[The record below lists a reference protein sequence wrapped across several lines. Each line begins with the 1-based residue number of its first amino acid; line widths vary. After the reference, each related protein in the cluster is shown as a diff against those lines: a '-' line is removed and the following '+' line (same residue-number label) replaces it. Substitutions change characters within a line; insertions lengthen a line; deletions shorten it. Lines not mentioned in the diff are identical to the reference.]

1 MGAEKVDVNACADRE
16 TALQFWVLSGGDVT
30 GAYVSSTGQ
39 DARDP
44 TASKHSYIPALTP
57 LSPPCYSPPT
67 LRETILW
74 TVSLSAMREMIARRH
89 PRIWKAL
96 LKKKKKR
103 IFTAQAK
110 FCLALKKNKNK
121 IPLIVQSVSIVETWN
136 LFMKCSIPKWTYFT
150 VLLV

>member
-57 LSPPCYSPPT
+57 LSPPCFSPPT

-74 TVSLSAMREMIARRH
+74 TVSLSAMRKMIARRH
-89 PRIWKAL
+89 PRIC
-96 LKKKKKR
+96 R
-103 IFTAQAK
+103 
-110 FCLALKKNKNK
+110 N
-121 IPLIVQSVSIVETWN
+121 V
-136 LFMKCSIPKWTYFT
+136 
-150 VLLV
+150 